1 MHCAIKNTSAF
12 LAGVAVIALAYAAAL
27 STPSFAEK
35 TVMVGGAEMYPS
47 KNIIQNAL
55 NSKDHTTLVAAVK
68 AAGLVDTLSGKGPF
82 TVFAPTNGAF
92 DKLPE
97 GTVPMLLK
105 PENKG
110 KLTGI
115 LTYHVVPGKLTSE
128 ELAAMVDKM
137 GGKAELKTVNGEP
150 LTVKRIGEKHLAV
163 YDPEGRAARITIA
176 DVMQSNGVIHVIDTV
191 EQPN

>member
-1 MHCAIKNTSAF
+1 MHASIKNTSAF
-12 LAGVAVIALAYAAAL
+12 VAGAAIIALAYGVGFT
-27 STPSFAEK
+27 TPSFAEK

-47 KNIIQNAL
+47 KNIIENAV

-68 AAGLVDTLSGKGPF
+68 AAGLVETLSGAGPF
-82 TVFAPTNGAF
+82 TVFAPTNDAF
-92 DKLPE
+92 DKLPD
-97 GTVPMLLK
+97 GTVATLLK

-110 KLTGI
+110 KLTSI
-115 LTYHVVPGKLTSE
+115 LTYHVVPGRLTAE
-128 ELAAMVDKM
+128 ALADMVDKM

-150 LTVKRIGEKHLAV
+150 LTIKRIGEKHLAV
-163 YDPEGRAARITIA
+163 YDPEGRGARITIA